1 MFFLIKQEIQK
12 IYVPNYSPNYS
23 PNYNRNYSPNYNRN
37 YSPNYSPNADLPTKK
52 RLLSYHKAAVYGV
65 SSMARWTNFIKSSL

>member
-12 IYVPNYSPNYS
+12 IYVPNYSPNY
-23 PNYNRNYSPNYNRN
+23 NRNYSPNYNRN
-37 YSPNYSPNADLPTKK
+37 YSSNYSPNYSHNADLPTKK

-65 SSMARWTNFIKSSL
+65 SSMARGTNFIKSSL